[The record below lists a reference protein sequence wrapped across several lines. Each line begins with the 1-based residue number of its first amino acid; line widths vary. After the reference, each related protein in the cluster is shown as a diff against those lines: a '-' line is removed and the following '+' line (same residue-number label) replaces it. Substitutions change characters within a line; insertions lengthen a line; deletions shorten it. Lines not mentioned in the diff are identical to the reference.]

1 MGRNAAAAADANRAD
16 PAWVPPQ
23 PWLANIGGSAT
34 REAGARWDVVAGCDS
49 TCPED
54 SETKWTSS
62 VAGSV
67 VEEGEIGRLLA
78 SEFDMVRTAA
88 MMVVRYG
95 SMVLENYETVAT

>member
-62 VAGSV
+62 VAGSI

-78 SEFDMVRTAA
+78 SELDMVRTE
-88 MMVVRYG
+88 R
-95 SMVLENYETVAT
+95 